1 VADALT
7 ILLIEDNPEDVE
19 MIQKALENGK
29 VLHDLQVVT
38 DGFEAL
44 DYLRGESADIKN
56 PRPDLILLDLT
67 LPLMDGWKVLEDI
80 KTDPNLRRIPVVV
93 LTNSLAEE
101 ETLRAYDLHANSY
114 IIKPMNVE
122 QFFEVIKKIS
132 QFWLSVVM
140 LPSSTQKVRTGDQ
153 PGS

>member
-1 VADALT
+1 MADALT

-19 MIQKALENGK
+19 LIQKALENGK

-38 DGFEAL
+38 DGFQAM

-80 KTDPNLRRIPVVV
+80 KTDPGLRSIPVVI
-93 LTNSLAEE
+93 LTNSQAEE

-114 IIKPMNVE
+114 IIKPMKVE
-122 QFFEVIKKIS
+122 QLFEVIQKIS

-140 LPSSTQKVRTGDQ
+140 LPSNTRK
-153 PGS
+153 